1 MFHTWSIWEYEKTH
15 IYIYIYV
22 CFNWDRARWK
32 PSGIH
37 VQVGITA
44 MFLIFRWNYLLFVC
58 SSILSVAEV
67 MGKVTRWTRSYRCC
81 CVS

>member
-1 MFHTWSIWEYEKTH
+1 MYGVNVGKCSIHGAYGNMKKHT
-15 IYIYIYV
+15 YIYIYV

-67 MGKVTRWTRSYRCC
+67 MGKVTR
-81 CVS
+81 